1 MVLFWLHLA
10 STIPPNAAPEAG
22 LRARVASS
30 YIHVRSPELNRVF
43 TDIAGYKGLGLS
55 ASTPPFLVLASR
67 FWSEWFAISF
77 IWAGLCSHR
86 YDEVNQPVLPHKC
99 ALNTISTVFH
109 AQAKGHPMHRDFKAD
124 YETSAQN
131 DAS

>member
-1 MVLFWLHLA
+1 MTPALLPQTQIAALPGVLYEALA
-10 STIPPNAAPEAG
+10 HPSDIENPI
-22 LRARVASS
+22 AR
-30 YIHVRSPELNRVF
+30 RM
-43 TDIAGYKGLGLS
+43 
-55 ASTPPFLVLASR
+55 VLASR

-109 AQAKGHPMHRDFKAD
+109 AQAKGHPMHREFKAD
-124 YETSAQN
+124 NETSAQN
-131 DAS
+131 AASQGAQRFVRSFHYPL